1 MRSSYCMGSIAMHA
15 FLLPTSPTP
24 PTPPSS
30 STPCNCYLWH
40 LYLRKTGWLIVR
52 KPFSFIL
59 YFATAAV
66 PFSPSPT
73 LLFVNSNLPVS
84 LSLSEL

>member
-24 PTPPSS
+24 PPHLPP
-30 STPCNCYLWH
+30 PHLVIVILWH

-66 PFSPSPT
+66 SFSPSPT